1 MRPPLFATVALLVP
15 SAFGMLEISYAGNC
29 DHACL
34 ERIGDQYRAAYLK
47 HDPSLAPIAKSVRF
61 SENGVEMLQFPDAS
75 WDTVTQEAGPALTFS
90 DPVTGNVGI
99 YTQILQRDTPGF
111 LGIRLKVRN
120 NQIVEIEHM
129 LSTARNLSSP
139 PTPIGK
145 LHTDNYDPHFT
156 AIVPAD
162 ERVPRAQLIALAN
175 GYFDTLQ
182 KNNGEI
188 RNTRFSPDATR
199 YENGMKFTEIEKGFK
214 SGRYLFNE
222 RVRDRDFFLVDEERG
237 IAMAR
242 GFIDHKGVLDEYKLT
257 DGTPQRSV
265 FREPQTWALLEAFK
279 IRKGMIV
286 SVEASFIQ
294 APYYMRSPWTKKPDL
309 R

>member
-1 MRPPLFATVALLVP
+1 MRTPLFNAAALVVL
-15 SAFGMLEISYAGNC
+15 SAFAGAQTADAGTC
-29 DHACL
+29 DHPCL
-34 ERIGDQYRAAYLK
+34 EHIADQYRAAYLK
-47 HDPSLAPIAKSVRF
+47 HDPALAPIAKSVRF

-75 WDTVTQEAGPALTFS
+75 WDTVTEEAGPALTFS

-111 LGIRLKVRN
+111 LGIRLKVKDGK
-120 NQIVEIEHM
+120 IVEIEHM

-145 LHTDNYDPHFT
+145 LHTDNYDPNFT
-156 AIVPAD
+156 AIVPAGR
-162 ERVPRAQLIALAN
+162 RVPRAQLISLAN

-188 RNTRFSPDATR
+188 RNTRFSADATR
-199 YENGMKFTEIEKGFK
+199 YENGMKFSEIEKGFK

-242 GFIDHKGVLDEYKLT
+242 GFIDHKGVLDEYRLT
-257 DGTPQRSV
+257 DGTPARSV
-265 FREPQTWALLEAFK
+265 FREPQTWALLESFK
-279 IRKGMIV
+279 IEDGMIV

-294 APYYMRSPWTKKPDL
+294 APYYMRSPWTRKPDL